1 MCYLSVFFFKQKTAY
16 ELRISDWSSDVC
28 SSDLKL
34 ADGIARPLASL
45 PQAAV
50 AERVLPAVEPQYQAS
65 LAAALAA
72 AGQQIAA
79 TEASPGSLPRYGP
92 ESGQTALPP
101 EAVLPTTAIGNF
113 ADVFA
118 HTQTPL
124 QQDLHRKIYS
134 TGHSM

>member
-65 LAAALAA
+65 LAAALAEP
-72 AGQQIAA
+72 GQQIEAI
-79 TEASPGSLPRYGP
+79 EASPRSLQRDER
-92 ESGQTALPP
+92 ESGKLAQPLAAGLPP
-101 EAVLPTTAIGNF
+101 EAQGTPAEMVGRAG
-113 ADVFA
+113 ADV
-118 HTQTPL
+118 
-124 QQDLHRKIYS
+124 
-134 TGHSM
+134 